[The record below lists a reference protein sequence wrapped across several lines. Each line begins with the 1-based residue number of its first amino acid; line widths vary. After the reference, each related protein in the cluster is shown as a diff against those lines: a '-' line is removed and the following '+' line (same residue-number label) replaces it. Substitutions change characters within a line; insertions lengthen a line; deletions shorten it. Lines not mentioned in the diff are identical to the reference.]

1 MRHHTTAGLLLATS
15 LAIAGCSTLSSHD
28 ATPTPTAT
36 AAVTQ
41 PPIPSGDQYATGAR
55 TAACW
60 RAIRDQYEPGTAQL
74 TGAPTTPPQ
83 CATLTTDELA
93 AVAEDVLER
102 QTG

>member
-1 MRHHTTAGLLLATS
+1 MRHHTAAGLLLATG
-15 LAIAGCSTLSSHD
+15 LAIAGCSSSSHD
-28 ATPTPTAT
+28 TPPTPTAT

-41 PPIPSGDQYATGAR
+41 PPIPSGDQYATGK

-93 AVAEDVLER
+93 DVAADVLEH